1 MAIET
6 QMGVREIL
14 NNYQA
19 RDWVKNSKVDS
30 VNQKLKISD
39 APEVQS
45 QGVIHKSFSDF
56 LFDSINKVN
65 SLQKDA
71 NFAMEKLSS
80 GRTKNIHETMLA
92 VEQAEIAFKMMNQT
106 RLKVID
112 AYREVM
118 RMQI

>member
-14 NNYQA
+14 NNYEV
-19 RDWVKNSKVDS
+19 RDWVKNPRVDG
-30 VNQKLKISD
+30 VHQKFKISD
-39 APEVQS
+39 SPEVQS
-45 QGVIHKSFSDF
+45 SGVIHKSFSDF
-56 LFDSINKVN
+56 LLNSVNKVN
-65 SLQKDA
+65 SLQQDA
-71 NFAMEKLSS
+71 NLAMEKLSS

-92 VEQAEIAFKMMNQT
+92 VEQAEIAFKMMNQV
-106 RLKVID
+106 RSKVID